1 MVGMRVFVE
10 RSNRRTPSVVLVTTT
25 LLLLTSAC
33 AATRPGRPD
42 AAAPAMSAGASD
54 AASGPPVPPGDGPP
68 NYADNNRWKQPT
80 ALSDADRRVAE
91 DAADRI
97 RPALVKLHAAGDF
110 APASTQRAL
119 VVLGFPA
126 TTVIVKPMRAPL
138 EAPGSAAPDGVVYA
152 VRVGAGCV
160 TGDVRP
166 EGVLVQ
172 VSGVVAEFD
181 GGCLE
186 PDTH

>member
-1 MVGMRVFVE
+1 MVAVRVFTE
-10 RSNRRTPSVVLVTTT
+10 RSGRRTVSVALITTA
-25 LLLLTSAC
+25 LLLAMSAC
-33 AATRPGRPD
+33 AQTRPGPPD
-42 AAAPAMSAGASD
+42 GVAPAMSVGASD
-54 AASGPPVPPGDGPP
+54 AANSPSAPPGDGPP

-97 RPALVKLHAAGDF
+97 RPALAKLRAAGDF
-110 APASTQRAL
+110 APASTQHAL
-119 VVLGFPA
+119 LGLGFPA

-138 EAPGSAAPDGVVYA
+138 AAPSSAAPVGVVYA

-160 TGDVRP
+160 TGDIRP
-166 EGVLVQ
+166 ERVLVQ

>member
-10 RSNRRTPSVVLVTTT
+10 RSGSTTPSIVVGTTA
-25 LLLLTSAC
+25 LLLAMSAC
-33 AATRPGRPD
+33 AATGPGQGS
-42 AAAPAMSAGASD
+42 AAPATS
-54 AASGPPVPPGDGPP
+54 AASTAVASGRPVPPGDGPP
-68 NYADNNRWKQPT
+68 NYGDNSRWKQPT
-80 ALSDADRRVAE
+80 TLSDADRRVAE
-91 DAADRI
+91 AAADRI
-97 RPALVKLHAAGDF
+97 RPALAKLRAARDF
-110 APASTQRAL
+110 STASTQRTL
-119 VVLGFPA
+119 LVLGFPA
-126 TTVIVKPMRAPL
+126 ATVIVKPMRAPL
-138 EAPGSAAPDGVVYA
+138 AAPGSAAPDGVVYA

-166 EGVLVQ
+166 ERVLAQ

>member
-1 MVGMRVFVE
+1 
-10 RSNRRTPSVVLVTTT
+10 
-25 LLLLTSAC
+25 
-33 AATRPGRPD
+33 
-42 AAAPAMSAGASD
+42 MSAGASD
-54 AASGPPVPPGDGPP
+54 AASSPPIPPGDGPP
-68 NYADNNRWKQPT
+68 NYGDTN
-80 ALSDADRRVAE
+80 RRVAE

-97 RPALVKLHAAGDF
+97 RPALLRLRSAGDF
-110 APASTQRAL
+110 AAASTQRTL
-119 VVLGFPA
+119 VALGFPA

-138 EAPGSAAPDGVVYA
+138 AAPGSAVPDGVVYA

-166 EGVLVQ
+166 EGVRVQ
-172 VSGVVAEFD
+172 VSGVVPEFD

>member
-1 MVGMRVFVE
+1 
-10 RSNRRTPSVVLVTTT
+10 
-25 LLLLTSAC
+25 
-33 AATRPGRPD
+33 
-42 AAAPAMSAGASD
+42 MSARASD
-54 AASGPPVPPGDGPP
+54 AASGPPIPPGDGPP

-80 ALSDADRRVAE
+80 ALSDADRRVAK

-97 RPALVKLHAAGDF
+97 RPALVKLRAAGDF

-138 EAPGSAAPDGVVYA
+138 EASGLAAPDGVVYA
-152 VRVGAGCV
+152 VHVGAGCV